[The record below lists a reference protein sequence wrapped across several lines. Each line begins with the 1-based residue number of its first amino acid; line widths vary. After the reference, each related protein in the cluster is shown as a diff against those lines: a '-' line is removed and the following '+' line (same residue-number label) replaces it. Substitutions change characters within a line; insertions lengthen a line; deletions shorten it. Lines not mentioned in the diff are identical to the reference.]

1 MSLLLLFGLALVGAA
16 GVLVLRSFALGR
28 TGHRRTLEQIA
39 AYGFRTAES
48 PDDEGATHV
57 RETLAKLAAAT
68 GERALTRFERL
79 RSREQELR
87 RLLTSAGMYGTSVA
101 SFVGLRIL
109 AALVGPG
116 LLLLL
121 SLNGALQPRLLFAGV
136 VLTLMGWYLPYV
148 IVHRRGRRGFRGRAS
163 ACLAQHR
170 GPPRPGAPTRAPRAE
185 PRPDS
190 GGSVAKPCGARG
202 QPGDAGLH
210 AGARTGR
217 VARRLD
223 RDDPPRARDR
233 YAKAAAPGSR
243 GACTEDADEDPVPA
257 DRPDPPGAVHHDPRP
272 GAAGDREVP
281 LFLVNRQGT
290 DRVAGTT
297 PVRVEP
303 GRRPAEYRAMLR
315 NGFA

>member
-28 TGHRRTLEQIA
+28 TQHRRTLEQIA
-39 AYGFRTAES
+39 AYGFRTAE
-48 PDDEGATHV
+48 PLDDEGATHL

-148 IVHRRGRRGFRGRAS
+148 IVQR
-163 ACLAQHR
+163 
-170 GPPRPGAPTRAPRAE
+170 
-185 PRPDS
+185 
-190 GGSVAKPCGARG
+190 
-202 QPGDAGLH
+202 
-210 AGARTGR
+210 
-217 VARRLD
+217 
-223 RDDPPRARDR
+223 RARLR
-233 YAKAAAPGSR
+233 LER
-243 GACTEDADEDPVPA
+243 I
-257 DRPDPPGAVHHDPRP
+257 
-272 GAAGDREVP
+272 DREVP
-281 LFLVNRQGT
+281 ELVDLLVT
-290 DRVAGTT
+290 TVEAGVGFAAALQLASRSIEGPLGQELRLALREQSLGLT
-297 PVRVEP
+297 PEE
-303 GRRPAEYRAMLR
+303 ALR
-315 NGFA
+315 NLAARVDSPATRAFTQALVQGESLGVSIGTILRELGIDMRKRRRRAAEERAQKTPTKILFPLIGLILPALFIMTLGPVLLEIARFLSSS